1 MYKCEQIVSNTH
13 NTTHHTH
20 THILPSPFFG
30 LAAHPH
36 IQTLSHPLHNNYP
49 LHTRMHTS
57 PPPWSLGATLTRS
70 PLPTTN
76 TLTSHS
82 THTIYYPLHKT
93 HTLSTTHYTRH
104 THYLLPTTRT
114 HTHAR
119 TSPTQFF
126 LGSHPHIRDLL
137 LLAEQ
142 GQV

>member
-57 PPPWSLGATLTRS
+57 PPPWSLVATLTRS

-82 THTIYYPLHKT
+82 THTIHYPLHKT
-93 HTLSTTHYTRH
+93 HTLSTTHYTH
-104 THYLLPTTRT
+104 TYTRAHITYPVLPWQPPT
-114 HTHAR
+114 HTGSPSPRRAR
-119 TSPTQFF
+119 AGVTPRRS
-126 LGSHPHIRDLL
+126 G
-137 LLAEQ
+137 
-142 GQV
+142 